1 MFKSAQTGNL
11 FTNLH
16 QDLDALA
23 RHPPVFMIALDEQ
36 GIILSADERAANWLN
51 RSANSL
57 SGSRLVD
64 VWVQGKS
71 LLEEKITDLPHL
83 HKSARFEIEKG
94 EQSIVVYIYPYVE
107 RNGNRIFFLFGQE
120 ISERLKSERQIR
132 ELAERLE
139 SKVNER
145 TAELEKINL
154 RLEEEKRR
162 AETLA
167 HFSQL
172 LMSDM
177 QDYKPLLQE
186 IAEWVTRMLGD
197 MCFIVIFSP
206 DNTSYNVDGICHQDP
221 DRLAGFEQAL
231 RGKSF
236 PLTPTAIAQTIQE
249 GNVFSARNISQ
260 QELFQIVIP
269 EIQALI
275 PAQGYFSVKA
285 IPMIAGEQA
294 VGILCVAR
302 EQNPNEYTVQDIKFL
317 KSLSSPI
324 ALAIQNARLLEERR
338 LNQERLRGLSQ
349 QLVQT
354 QEKQFRELAR
364 QLHDNIG
371 QDLTAINVN
380 VTLIRKSLPDDCP
393 AGLARRLEDTIKLV
407 ESTIE
412 NLRNSMAEFR
422 PPMLDMYGL
431 TSTLYWYAEQ
441 FHKRT
446 AISVRVEDRDLRK
459 TRMPPEVEIGLFRI
473 AQEALS
479 NVAKHAK
486 VQMVDVLLSEE
497 NGWVSMTVEDKGV
510 GFSLQD
516 YDSGKHWGLIIM
528 RERAESLGGRFQIE
542 SRPGAGTR
550 VIVSLP
556 VAEHE

>member
-16 QDLDALA
+16 HDLDTLA
-23 RHPPVFMIALDEQ
+23 KHPPAFIIVLDEQ
-36 GIILSADERAANWLN
+36 GVILSADERAAAWLK
-51 RSANSL
+51 RPANSL
-57 SGSRLVD
+57 PGSRLLD
-64 VWVQGKS
+64 VWGNGKS
-71 LLEEKITDLPHL
+71 LLEEKIVHSSHL
-83 HKSARFEIEKG
+83 HKPTRFEIGDG
-94 EQSIVVYIYPYVE
+94 EQSIVVYLYPYVE
-107 RNGNRIFFLFGQE
+107 RNGNLTFFLFGQE
-120 ISERLKSERQIR
+120 ISERLKSEGQIR
-132 ELAERLE
+132 ELAEQLE
-139 SKVNER
+139 RKVNER

-172 LMSDM
+172 LMSSM

-186 IAEWVTRMLGD
+186 IAEWVARMLGD
-197 MCFIVIFSP
+197 MCFIVLFSP
-206 DNTSYNVDGICHQDP
+206 DNTSYSVEGICHQDP
-221 DRLAGFEQAL
+221 DRLAGFQQAL

-236 PLTPTAIAQTIQE
+236 PLTSTPIVQAVQE
-249 GNVFSARNISQ
+249 GEVFSARNITQ
-260 QELFQIVIP
+260 QELLQIVIP
-269 EIQALI
+269 EIQALM

-285 IPMIAGEQA
+285 IPMIANEQA

-302 EQNPNEYTVQDIKFL
+302 EQNPNEYTPQDIKFL

-324 ALAIQNARLLEERR
+324 ALAVQNARLLEERR

-380 VTLIRKSLPDDCP
+380 VTLVRKNLPDDCP
-393 AGLARRLEDTIKLV
+393 AGLAHRLEDTTKLV

-446 AISVRVEDRDLRK
+446 AIPVRVEDRNLRK

-486 VQMVDVLLSEE
+486 VQTVDIHLSEE
-497 NGWVSMTVEDKGV
+497 NGWVTMTVEDKGV

-516 YDSGKHWGLIIM
+516 YDSEKHWGLIIM
-528 RERAESLGGRFQIE
+528 RERAESLGGHFQID
-542 SRPGAGTR
+542 SKPGAGTR

-556 VAEHE
+556 VVEQE